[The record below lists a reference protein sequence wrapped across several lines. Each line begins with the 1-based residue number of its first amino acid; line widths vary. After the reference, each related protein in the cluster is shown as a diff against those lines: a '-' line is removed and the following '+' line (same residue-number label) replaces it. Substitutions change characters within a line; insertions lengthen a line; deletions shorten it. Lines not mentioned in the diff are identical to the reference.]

1 MQKLRRW
8 AAAALCGAAFA
19 SSAAAVLAAC
29 AVCPG
34 RAWIV
39 RGALFLQDP
48 AAAAAIAWPAD
59 AARAAYKPQKPDRRP
74 TPVPTATPSPAPTTA
89 ATPTPEPSPTSTP
102 LPSAAPELDDAGRI
116 RSVTLRQGSGDGY
129 VELAAGSIR
138 NSTEHT
144 DADLRAAVTT
154 QNLPFV
160 VEKNS
165 ALPQVLIMHTH
176 ATESYQTWPDPVFDP
191 GYTARSKS
199 TALNMCA
206 VGEKMA
212 QVLNA
217 AGIRTLHDE
226 TLYDAP
232 GYTDSYK
239 RSRAGVQ
246 AYLERY
252 PSIKVVLDVHR
263 DAIEDIQT
271 IQAELDAQKTELE
284 AQKANLEKLKD
295 QQTAQMQ
302 DMQAKQQEVQT
313 VLNGLSDDV
322 KELMA
327 QRDSEIL
334 AAAQAEEAARKAA
347 AAAAANKNNSYS
359 GGSSSGGGSY
369 APGTP
374 QQNAGSGKQQA
385 VVNACYSTPS
395 PGQNWCAAWVTNVFR
410 NAGVGYF
417 GGNACDMFNAWCYSS
432 DRSALQVGMIVADS
446 SHSGTGA
453 PGLIYGH
460 VGIYVGGGIVM
471 SNEGA
476 ITSKS
481 LDSFISFY
489 GTGSGV
495 RWGWLGGVVLS

>member
-1 MQKLRRW
+1 MSPNSDSILSQELSRRT
-8 AAAALCGAAFA
+8 ALKALFGAA
-19 SSAAAVLAAC
+19 SAAVLFGL
-29 AVCPG
+29 P
-34 RAWIV
+34 
-39 RGALFLQDP
+39 
-48 AAAAAIAWPAD
+48 
-59 AARAAYKPQKPDRRP
+59 ARAHAAE
-74 TPVPTATPSPAPTTA
+74 ATKETT
-89 ATPTPEPSPTSTP
+89 
-102 LPSAAPELDDAGRI
+102 D
-116 RSVTLRQGSGDGY
+116 
-129 VELAAGSIR
+129 
-138 NSTEHT
+138 
-144 DADLRAAVTT
+144 
-154 QNLPFV
+154 
-160 VEKNS
+160 K
-165 ALPQVLIMHTH
+165 
-176 ATESYQTWPDPVFDP
+176 
-191 GYTARSKS
+191 
-199 TALNMCA
+199 
-206 VGEKMA
+206 
-212 QVLNA
+212 LNA
-217 AGIRTLHDE
+217 AQAQLDEVQAQLDSIANEYAALANKNAQTLNDIEGVQGQIDSTQAQIDE
-226 TLYDAP
+226 KKAELKKKRDDLSDRVSA
-232 GYTDSYK
+232 SYK
-239 RSRAGVQ
+239 SGGTNILSLLLASGSFEELV
-246 AYLERY
+246 ANAHYVEKINK
-252 PSIKVVLDVHR
+252 SDR

-271 IQAELDAQKTELE
+271 IQEELDTQKAELES
-284 AQKANLEKLKD
+284 QKADLEKLKD

-347 AAAAANKNNSYS
+347 AAAAAAANKNNSYS
-359 GGSSSGGGSY
+359 GGSSSRGGSY

-446 SHSGTGA
+446 SHSGTGI

-476 ITSKS
+476 ITSRS
-481 LDSFISFY
+481 LDSFIGFY

-495 RWGWLGGVVLS
+495 RWGWLGGIALS

>member
-1 MQKLRRW
+1 MSPNSDSILSQELSRRT
-8 AAAALCGAAFA
+8 ALKALFGAA
-19 SSAAAVLAAC
+19 SAAVLFGL
-29 AVCPG
+29 P
-34 RAWIV
+34 
-39 RGALFLQDP
+39 
-48 AAAAAIAWPAD
+48 
-59 AARAAYKPQKPDRRP
+59 ARAHAAEASKE
-74 TPVPTATPSPAPTTA
+74 TT
-89 ATPTPEPSPTSTP
+89 
-102 LPSAAPELDDAGRI
+102 D
-116 RSVTLRQGSGDGY
+116 
-129 VELAAGSIR
+129 
-138 NSTEHT
+138 
-144 DADLRAAVTT
+144 
-154 QNLPFV
+154 
-160 VEKNS
+160 K
-165 ALPQVLIMHTH
+165 
-176 ATESYQTWPDPVFDP
+176 
-191 GYTARSKS
+191 
-199 TALNMCA
+199 
-206 VGEKMA
+206 
-212 QVLNA
+212 LNA
-217 AGIRTLHDE
+217 AQAQLDEVQVQLDSIANEYAALANKNAQTLNDIENVQGKIDDTQAQIDE
-226 TLYDAP
+226 KKAELKKKRNDLSDRVAA
-232 GYTDSYK
+232 SYK
-239 RSRAGVQ
+239 SGGTNILSLLLASGSFEELV
-246 AYLERY
+246 ANAHYVEKINK
-252 PSIKVVLDVHR
+252 SDR

-271 IQAELDAQKTELE
+271 IQEELDAQKTELE
-284 AQKANLEKLKD
+284 SQKADLEKLKD

-347 AAAAANKNNSYS
+347 AAAAAANKNNSY
-359 GGSSSGGGSY
+359 SGGGSY

-446 SHSGTGA
+446 SHSGTGM

-495 RWGWLGGVVLS
+495 RWGWLGGIALS

>member
-1 MQKLRRW
+1 MSPNSDSILSQELSRRT
-8 AAAALCGAAFA
+8 ALKALFGAA
-19 SSAAAVLAAC
+19 SAAVLFGLPAHAHAAE
-29 AVCPG
+29 AS
-34 RAWIV
+34 
-39 RGALFLQDP
+39 
-48 AAAAAIAWPAD
+48 
-59 AARAAYKPQKPDRRP
+59 KE
-74 TPVPTATPSPAPTTA
+74 TT
-89 ATPTPEPSPTSTP
+89 
-102 LPSAAPELDDAGRI
+102 D
-116 RSVTLRQGSGDGY
+116 
-129 VELAAGSIR
+129 
-138 NSTEHT
+138 
-144 DADLRAAVTT
+144 
-154 QNLPFV
+154 
-160 VEKNS
+160 K
-165 ALPQVLIMHTH
+165 
-176 ATESYQTWPDPVFDP
+176 
-191 GYTARSKS
+191 
-199 TALNMCA
+199 
-206 VGEKMA
+206 
-212 QVLNA
+212 LNA
-217 AGIRTLHDE
+217 AQAQLDEVQAQLDSIANEYAALANKNAQTLNDIENVQGKIDDTQAQIDE
-226 TLYDAP
+226 KKAELKKKRNDLSDRVAA
-232 GYTDSYK
+232 SYK
-239 RSRAGVQ
+239 SGGTNILSLLLASGSFEELV
-246 AYLERY
+246 ANAHYVEKINK
-252 PSIKVVLDVHR
+252 SDR

-271 IQAELDAQKTELE
+271 IQEELDAQKTELE
-284 AQKANLEKLKD
+284 SQKADLEKLKD

-347 AAAAANKNNSYS
+347 AAAAAANKNNSY
-359 GGSSSGGGSY
+359 SGGGSY

-495 RWGWLGGVVLS
+495 RWGWLGGIALS

>member
-1 MQKLRRW
+1 MSPNSDSILSQELSRRT
-8 AAAALCGAAFA
+8 ALKALFGAA
-19 SSAAAVLAAC
+19 SVAVLFGL
-29 AVCPG
+29 P
-34 RAWIV
+34 
-39 RGALFLQDP
+39 
-48 AAAAAIAWPAD
+48 
-59 AARAAYKPQKPDRRP
+59 ARAHAAE
-74 TPVPTATPSPAPTTA
+74 ATKETT
-89 ATPTPEPSPTSTP
+89 
-102 LPSAAPELDDAGRI
+102 D
-116 RSVTLRQGSGDGY
+116 
-129 VELAAGSIR
+129 
-138 NSTEHT
+138 
-144 DADLRAAVTT
+144 
-154 QNLPFV
+154 
-160 VEKNS
+160 K
-165 ALPQVLIMHTH
+165 
-176 ATESYQTWPDPVFDP
+176 
-191 GYTARSKS
+191 
-199 TALNMCA
+199 
-206 VGEKMA
+206 
-212 QVLNA
+212 LNA
-217 AGIRTLHDE
+217 AQAQLDEVQAQLDSIANEYAALANKNAQTLNDIEGVQGQIDSTQAQIDE
-226 TLYDAP
+226 KKAELKKKRDDLSDRVSA
-232 GYTDSYK
+232 SYK
-239 RSRAGVQ
+239 SGGTN
-246 AYLERY
+246 
-252 PSIKVVLDVHR
+252 VLSLLLASGSFEELVANAHYVEKINKSDR

-271 IQAELDAQKTELE
+271 IQEELDAQKTELE
-284 AQKANLEKLKD
+284 SQKADLEKLKD

-313 VLNGLSDDV
+313 VLSGLSDDV

-334 AAAQAEEAARKAA
+334 AAAQAEEAAKKAAAA

-495 RWGWLGGVVLS
+495 RWGWLGGIALS

>member
-1 MQKLRRW
+1 MSPNSDSILSQELSRRT
-8 AAAALCGAAFA
+8 ALKVLFGAA
-19 SSAAAVLAAC
+19 SAAVLFGLPTRAH
-29 AVCPG
+29 AVE
-34 RAWIV
+34 
-39 RGALFLQDP
+39 
-48 AAAAAIAWPAD
+48 
-59 AARAAYKPQKPDRRP
+59 
-74 TPVPTATPSPAPTTA
+74 ATKETT
-89 ATPTPEPSPTSTP
+89 
-102 LPSAAPELDDAGRI
+102 D
-116 RSVTLRQGSGDGY
+116 
-129 VELAAGSIR
+129 
-138 NSTEHT
+138 
-144 DADLRAAVTT
+144 
-154 QNLPFV
+154 
-160 VEKNS
+160 K
-165 ALPQVLIMHTH
+165 
-176 ATESYQTWPDPVFDP
+176 
-191 GYTARSKS
+191 
-199 TALNMCA
+199 
-206 VGEKMA
+206 
-212 QVLNA
+212 LNA
-217 AGIRTLHDE
+217 AQAQLDEVQAQLDSIANEYAALASKNAQTLNDIESVQGQIDDTQTQIDE
-226 TLYDAP
+226 KKAELKKKRGDLSDRVSA
-232 GYTDSYK
+232 SYK
-239 RSRAGVQ
+239 SGGTNILSLLLASGSFEELV
-246 AYLERY
+246 ANAHYVEKINK
-252 PSIKVVLDVHR
+252 SDR

-271 IQAELDAQKTELE
+271 IQEELDAQKTELE
-284 AQKANLEKLKD
+284 SQKADLEKLKD

-313 VLNGLSDDV
+313 VLSGLSDDV

-334 AAAQAEEAARKAA
+334 AAAQAEEAARKAAAA

-495 RWGWLGGVVLS
+495 RWGWLGGIALS

>member
-1 MQKLRRW
+1 MSPNNDSIFTQELSRRT
-8 AAAALCGAAFA
+8 ALKALFGAA
-19 SSAAAVLAAC
+19 SAAVLFGL
-29 AVCPG
+29 P
-34 RAWIV
+34 
-39 RGALFLQDP
+39 
-48 AAAAAIAWPAD
+48 
-59 AARAAYKPQKPDRRP
+59 ARAHAAEASQE
-74 TPVPTATPSPAPTTA
+74 TT
-89 ATPTPEPSPTSTP
+89 
-102 LPSAAPELDDAGRI
+102 D
-116 RSVTLRQGSGDGY
+116 
-129 VELAAGSIR
+129 
-138 NSTEHT
+138 
-144 DADLRAAVTT
+144 
-154 QNLPFV
+154 
-160 VEKNS
+160 K
-165 ALPQVLIMHTH
+165 
-176 ATESYQTWPDPVFDP
+176 
-191 GYTARSKS
+191 
-199 TALNMCA
+199 
-206 VGEKMA
+206 
-212 QVLNA
+212 LNA
-217 AGIRTLHDE
+217 AQAQLDEVQAQLDSIANEYATLANKNAQTLSDIEGVQGQIDE
-226 TLYDAP
+226 TQAQIDTKKSELKKKRNDLSDRVAA
-232 GYTDSYK
+232 SYK
-239 RSRAGVQ
+239 SGGTNILSLLLASGSFEELV
-246 AYLERY
+246 ANAHYVEKINK
-252 PSIKVVLDVHR
+252 SDR

-271 IQAELDAQKTELE
+271 IQAELDVQKTDLE
-284 AQKANLEKLKD
+284 GQKADLEKLKD

-347 AAAAANKNNSYS
+347 AAAAASANKNNTST
-359 GGSSSGGGSY
+359 GGGSY
-369 APGTP
+369 APGKP

-410 NAGVGYF
+410 NAGVGYY

-432 DRSALQVGMIVADS
+432 NRSALQVGMIVADS

-476 ITSKS
+476 ITSRS

-495 RWGWLGGVVLS
+495 RWGWLGGIALS

>member
-1 MQKLRRW
+1 MSPNSDSILSQELSRRT
-8 AAAALCGAAFA
+8 ALKALFGAA
-19 SSAAAVLAAC
+19 SAAVLFGL
-29 AVCPG
+29 P
-34 RAWIV
+34 
-39 RGALFLQDP
+39 
-48 AAAAAIAWPAD
+48 
-59 AARAAYKPQKPDRRP
+59 ARAHAAE
-74 TPVPTATPSPAPTTA
+74 ATKETT
-89 ATPTPEPSPTSTP
+89 
-102 LPSAAPELDDAGRI
+102 D
-116 RSVTLRQGSGDGY
+116 
-129 VELAAGSIR
+129 
-138 NSTEHT
+138 
-144 DADLRAAVTT
+144 
-154 QNLPFV
+154 
-160 VEKNS
+160 K
-165 ALPQVLIMHTH
+165 
-176 ATESYQTWPDPVFDP
+176 
-191 GYTARSKS
+191 
-199 TALNMCA
+199 
-206 VGEKMA
+206 
-212 QVLNA
+212 LNA
-217 AGIRTLHDE
+217 AQAQLDEVQAQLDSIANEYAALANKNAQTLNDIEDVQGQIDSTQAQIDE
-226 TLYDAP
+226 KKAELKKKRGDLSDRVSA
-232 GYTDSYK
+232 SYK
-239 RSRAGVQ
+239 SGGTNILSLLLASGSFEELV
-246 AYLERY
+246 ANAHYVEKINK
-252 PSIKVVLDVHR
+252 SDR

-271 IQAELDAQKTELE
+271 IQEELDEQKTELE
-284 AQKANLEKLKD
+284 SQKADLEKLKD

-347 AAAAANKNNSYS
+347 AAAAAAANKNNSSS

-453 PGLIYGH
+453 PGLLYGH

-471 SNEGA
+471 SNEGP

>member
-1 MQKLRRW
+1 MSRNSDSILSQELSRRT
-8 AAAALCGAAFA
+8 ALKALFGAA
-19 SSAAAVLAAC
+19 SAAVLFGL
-29 AVCPG
+29 P
-34 RAWIV
+34 
-39 RGALFLQDP
+39 
-48 AAAAAIAWPAD
+48 
-59 AARAAYKPQKPDRRP
+59 ARAHAAE
-74 TPVPTATPSPAPTTA
+74 ATKETT
-89 ATPTPEPSPTSTP
+89 
-102 LPSAAPELDDAGRI
+102 D
-116 RSVTLRQGSGDGY
+116 
-129 VELAAGSIR
+129 
-138 NSTEHT
+138 
-144 DADLRAAVTT
+144 
-154 QNLPFV
+154 
-160 VEKNS
+160 K
-165 ALPQVLIMHTH
+165 
-176 ATESYQTWPDPVFDP
+176 
-191 GYTARSKS
+191 
-199 TALNMCA
+199 
-206 VGEKMA
+206 
-212 QVLNA
+212 LNA
-217 AGIRTLHDE
+217 AQAQLDEVQAQLDSIANEYAALANKNAQTLNDIEGVQGQIDSTQAQIDE
-226 TLYDAP
+226 KKAELKKKRDDLSDRVSA
-232 GYTDSYK
+232 SYK
-239 RSRAGVQ
+239 SGGTNVLSLLLASGSFEELV
-246 AYLERY
+246 ANAHYVE
-252 PSIKVVLDVHR
+252 KVNKSDR

-271 IQAELDAQKTELE
+271 IQEELDAQKTELE
-284 AQKANLEKLKD
+284 SQKADLEKLKD

-313 VLNGLSDDV
+313 VLSGLSDDV

-334 AAAQAEEAARKAA
+334 AAAQAEEAAKKAAAA

-453 PGLIYGH
+453 PGLLYGH
-460 VGIYVGGGIVM
+460 VGIYVGGGVVM
-471 SNEGA
+471 SNEGP

-495 RWGWLGGVVLS
+495 RWGWLGGIALS

>member
-1 MQKLRRW
+1 MSPNSDSILSQELSRRT
-8 AAAALCGAAFA
+8 ALKALFGAA
-19 SSAAAVLAAC
+19 SAAVLFGL
-29 AVCPG
+29 P
-34 RAWIV
+34 
-39 RGALFLQDP
+39 
-48 AAAAAIAWPAD
+48 
-59 AARAAYKPQKPDRRP
+59 ARAHAAEASQETTDKLNAAQAQLDEVQAQLDSIANEYATLANKNAQTLSDIEGVQGQIDETQAQIDTKKSELKEKRRRP
-74 TPVPTATPSPAPTTA
+74 FRSRGGNATSRAAPTSCRCCSPRARLRSSSPMRTMLRRSTRATATPS
-89 ATPTPEPSPTSTP
+89 
-102 LPSAAPELDDAGRI
+102 
-116 RSVTLRQGSGDGY
+116 
-129 VELAAGSIR
+129 
-138 NSTEHT
+138 
-144 DADLRAAVTT
+144 
-154 QNLPFV
+154 
-160 VEKNS
+160 
-165 ALPQVLIMHTH
+165 
-176 ATESYQTWPDPVFDP
+176 
-191 GYTARSKS
+191 
-199 TALNMCA
+199 
-206 VGEKMA
+206 
-212 QVLNA
+212 
-217 AGIRTLHDE
+217 RTFR
-226 TLYDAP
+226 P
-232 GYTDSYK
+232 
-239 RSRAGVQ
+239 
-246 AYLERY
+246 
-252 PSIKVVLDVHR
+252 
-263 DAIEDIQT
+263 IQE
-271 IQAELDAQKTELE
+271 ELDAQKTELE
-284 AQKANLEKLKD
+284 SQKADLEKLKD

-313 VLNGLSDDV
+313 VLSGLSDDV

-334 AAAQAEEAARKAA
+334 AAAQAEEAAKKAAA

-395 PGQNWCAAWVTNVFR
+395 PGLNWCAAWVTNVFR

-495 RWGWLGGVVLS
+495 RWGWLGGIALS